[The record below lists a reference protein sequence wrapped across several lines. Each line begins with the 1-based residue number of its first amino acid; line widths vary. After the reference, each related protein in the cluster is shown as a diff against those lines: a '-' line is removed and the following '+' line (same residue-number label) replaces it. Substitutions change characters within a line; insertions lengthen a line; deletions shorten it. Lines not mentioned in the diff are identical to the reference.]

1 MTSLSS
7 ALPCLCA
14 ALPGHPA
21 PGSWHLSSSGAGFG
35 WYQIYLLIG
44 GTALFLLG
52 VQMASDGM
60 RRAAGGRMRALFGTM
75 AGSRAAGMGAG
86 FTITAMLQSSSASTV
101 VLVGMADAG
110 LLSAVQSSSMIL
122 GADVGT
128 TIVPQILA
136 FKVAR
141 WGLLFVAAGFAVR
154 LLARWQVWKSVG
166 SAVVGFGLLFYGMHV
181 MGLAVEPIRND
192 AGTAETLR
200 SLAGNPWLAFLG
212 AMVLTGIIQSSGA
225 TVALAMTLAA
235 QETSPGV
242 PVLPLNAALPVVVG
256 ANVGTCVT
264 AMIAAV
270 GAGREGRKVAAT
282 HLGFKLLAAIMVMP
296 LIAWLNLGG
305 AVTAI
310 FQKMG
315 AGPERAVA
323 NSHTLFNVA
332 MAAAFLPFCTQLSA
346 LLGRLVPHRP
356 TAAEKAARGLS
367 RRLSAEPAAAIMAAE
382 HALVDMGR
390 RCSAMLGG
398 ALEVLERGGAVRI
411 EEVRRR
417 DDEVDA
423 IYTGLSDYLSRL
435 AHGGLSRG
443 QAARQS
449 RVLYLAKLFEEIG
462 DLVSRELTK
471 LAAKREKNDVSF
483 SMESLAALRRFGADA
498 VSDLERVAAGADRE
512 GATEVAE
519 VVGSPQ
525 LIDEEARKL
534 LADHFEQV
542 CRGVAAAEESGSIY
556 PDAVAALRDVRRT
569 VAEIARV
576 LALRPGESE
585 AGA

>member
-1 MTSLSS
+1 MISL
-7 ALPCLCA
+7 AAVGACVCA
-14 ALPGHPA
+14 AVPEHPV
-21 PGSWHLSSSGAGFG
+21 SGVGELAAGAGGFG
-35 WYQIYLLIG
+35 WYQVYLLIG

-75 AGSRAAGMGAG
+75 ARSRAAGMGAG

-110 LLSAVQSSSMIL
+110 LLTAVQSSAMIL
-122 GADVGT
+122 GAVVGT

-136 FKVAR
+136 FKVAK
-141 WGLLFVAAGFAVR
+141 WGLLFVAGGFAVR
-154 LLARWQVWKSVG
+154 LLARWQVWKNVG
-166 SAVVGFGLLFYGMHV
+166 SAIVGFGLLFYGMHV

-192 AGTAETLR
+192 PGTAEMLR
-200 SLAGNPWLAFLG
+200 GLAGNPWLAFL
-212 AMVLTGIIQSSGA
+212 AALVLTGIIQSSGA

-235 QETSPGV
+235 QQTPSGEA
-242 PVLPLNAALPVVVG
+242 VLPLSAALPVVVG

-270 GAGREGRKVAAT
+270 GAGHEGRKVAVI
-282 HLGFKLLAAIMVMP
+282 HLGFKLLAALIVMP
-296 LIAWLNLGG
+296 LIAWLNLGEVAAG
-305 AVTAI
+305 AFAR
-310 FQKMG
+310 MG
-315 AGPERAVA
+315 AGAERAVA
-323 NSHTLFNVA
+323 NSHTLFSVA
-332 MAAAFLPFCTQLSA
+332 MAAAFLPFCSQLA
-346 LLGRLVPHRP
+346 GLLGRLVPHRP
-356 TAAEKAARGLS
+356 SAAEKVARGLS
-367 RRLSAEPAAAIMAAE
+367 RQLSGEPAAAIMAAE
-382 HALVDMGR
+382 RALVDMGR
-390 RCSAMLGG
+390 RCGEMLRGAMGVI
-398 ALEVLERGGAVRI
+398 EKGGAVRI

-423 IYTGLSDYLSRL
+423 VFVGLNDYLSGL
-435 AHGGLSRG
+435 SQGGLSRQ
-443 QAARQS
+443 QAARQA
-449 RVLYLAKLFEEIG
+449 RVLYLGKLFEEIG

-498 VSDLERVAAGADRE
+498 VADLDRVAAAADRE
-512 GATEVAE
+512 GAAEVAK
-519 VVGSPQ
+519 VVSAPEF
-525 LIDEEARKL
+525 IDEEARKL

-542 CRGVAAAEESGSIY
+542 CRGVAAAGESGSIY

-576 LALRPGESE
+576 LATVPGESE
-585 AGA
+585 ADA